1 MHCCIAMSKAR
12 KTSAEKKPKT
22 GSREDSRKESKEIL
36 GYRDQNVV
44 VDTTSHFVFIG
55 RLQDCTDFLLTL
67 GDADVHDRRESPSMN
82 EKYIIDAK
90 KYGVRRNR
98 QRVHIRL
105 EEVISLSLLDDV
117 IEY

>member
-1 MHCCIAMSKAR
+1 MGRAAKNSSK
-12 KTSAEKKPKT
+12 KKSDTASKK
-22 GSREDSRKESKEIL
+22 GSQKESKEIL
-36 GYRDQNVV
+36 DYRDQNVV

-67 GDADVHDRRESPSMN
+67 CDADVHDRRESPSMN

>member
-1 MHCCIAMSKAR
+1 MSKAS
-12 KTSAEKKPKT
+12 KTSSKRKSNT
-22 GSREDSRKESKEIL
+22 GSRKDSGKESKEIL

-55 RLQDCTDFLLTL
+55 KLQDCSDFLLTL
-67 GDADVHDRRESPSMN
+67 SDADVHDRRESPSMN
-82 EKYIIDAK
+82 EKYIIDAR

-98 QRVHIRL
+98 RRVHIRL

>member
-1 MHCCIAMSKAR
+1 MGKLEGGSAGKKMTGPAK
-12 KTSAEKKPKT
+12 KTSE
-22 GSREDSRKESKEIL
+22 EEFKEVL

-55 RLQDCTDFLLTL
+55 KLLECTDYFLTL
-67 GDADVHDRRESPSMN
+67 GDADVHDRRESPSLN
-82 EKYIIDAK
+82 EKYIIDAR

-98 QRVHIRL
+98 RRVHIRL
-105 EEVISLSLLDDV
+105 KEVISLSLLDDV

>member
-1 MHCCIAMSKAR
+1 MR
-12 KTSAEKKPKT
+12 KKEQISTTQQPDITPEKDV
-22 GSREDSRKESKEIL
+22 GEESKEIL
-36 GYRDQNVV
+36 DYRGQNVV

-55 RLQDCTDFLLTL
+55 TLQECTDYLLTL
-67 GDADVHDRRESPSMN
+67 SDADVHDRRESPSMN